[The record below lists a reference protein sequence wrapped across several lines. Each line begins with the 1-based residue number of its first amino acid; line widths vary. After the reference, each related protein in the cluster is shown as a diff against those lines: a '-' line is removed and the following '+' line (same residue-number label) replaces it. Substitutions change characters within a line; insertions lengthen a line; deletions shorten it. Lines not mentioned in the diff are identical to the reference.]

1 MVLFPGL
8 RKAGRPLEA
17 LNPLKIGGRAVPTTL
32 NHDVS
37 PIAFNRSYP
46 PNMAKP
52 IFVLNGPNLNMLGT
66 REPAVYGSETLDDVK
81 ARCVSRAKALGLSV
95 DFRQSN
101 LEGELV
107 GWIQEARTKAQGII
121 VNAGAYTHTSIA
133 ILDAL
138 QAAELPVVEV
148 HLSNIFRRDE
158 FRQHSFVSLAA
169 AGVICGLGAKGYELA
184 LEAMAD
190 LVKRRTKA

>member
-1 MVLFPGL
+1 
-8 RKAGRPLEA
+8 
-17 LNPLKIGGRAVPTTL
+17 
-32 NHDVS
+32 
-37 PIAFNRSYP
+37 
-46 PNMAKP
+46 MAKP

-66 REPAVYGSETLDDVK
+66 REPAVYGSETLDDVR
-81 ARCVSRAKALGLSV
+81 ARCVTRAKALGLPV

-107 GWIQEARTKAQGII
+107 GWIQEARAKAQGII

>member
-1 MVLFPGL
+1 
-8 RKAGRPLEA
+8 
-17 LNPLKIGGRAVPTTL
+17 
-32 NHDVS
+32 
-37 PIAFNRSYP
+37 
-46 PNMAKP
+46 MAKP

-81 ARCVSRAKALGLSV
+81 ARCLTRAKALGLPV

-107 GWIQEARTKAQGII
+107 GWIQEARAKAQGII